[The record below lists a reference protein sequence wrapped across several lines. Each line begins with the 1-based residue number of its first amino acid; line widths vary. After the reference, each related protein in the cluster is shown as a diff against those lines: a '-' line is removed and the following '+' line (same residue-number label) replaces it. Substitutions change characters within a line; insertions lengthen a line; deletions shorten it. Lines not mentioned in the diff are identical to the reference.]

1 MMWPKADDWP
11 EELNDEDWQD
21 IEDMLR
27 WYDDRWDEDDEE
39 EEDYS
44 DYYACGD

>member
-1 MMWPKADDWP
+1 MWPKEDDWP
-11 EELNDEDWQD
+11 EELNNEDWQD
-21 IEDMLR
+21 IEDMLC
-27 WYDDRWDEDDEE
+27 WDDDRWDEDDEE

>member
-1 MMWPKADDWP
+1 MWPNEDDWP

-27 WYDDRWDEDDEE
+27 WDDDRWDEDDEE
-39 EEDYS
+39 EEVDWD